1 MSRSFELPAP
11 DHFTA
16 GAVGPPGERVFYLQA
31 REARRVV
38 TLKCEK
44 EHVRALGEHFAE
56 LLGKLPPAGGAVPR
70 DPALLEPVDAA
81 WDVGALGV
89 GWDEAADRI
98 VVEARESVEPE
109 EEAAPATAR
118 FRITRAQAAAFVAR
132 AQALVRAGRPV
143 CPMCRQPVS
152 PGGHACPQ
160 GNGHVVH

>member
-16 GAVGPPGERVFYLQA
+16 GAVGPPGERVFHLQA

-56 LLGKLPPAGGAVPR
+56 LLGKLPPAGSVVPR
-70 DPALLEPVDAA
+70 DPVLLEPVDAA

>member
-38 TLKCEK
+38 TLKREK

-56 LLGKLPPAGGAVPR
+56 LLGKLPPAGSVVPR
-70 DPALLEPVDAA
+70 DPVLLEPVDAA

>member
-1 MSRSFELPAP
+1 MSRSFELAAP

-56 LLGKLPPAGGAVPR
+56 LLGKLPPAGSVVPR
-70 DPALLEPVDAA
+70 DPVLLEPVDAA